1 VIFVTIGS
9 VFPFDRLVAAADAW
23 ARGRGAPPAPLN
35 GAPGPGGGPDPA
47 PDPALD
53 PALDPGPG
61 GVLAQIGDGRY
72 RPAHM
77 RWVRRLDQD
86 AYLAVARRARLIV
99 AHAGMGSV
107 ITAGQLGKPIVILPR
122 RQGLGEHN
130 TDHQLAT
137 ANWLR
142 GKPGVYVAGTEG
154 ELAACIDAA
163 LALAPEAVETL
174 PPHAPDA
181 FIARIRALL
190 QP

>member
-23 ARGRGAPPAPLN
+23 ARGRGAPPAPEAPPAPVN
-35 GAPGPGGGPDPA
+35 GARGPGSG
-47 PDPALD
+47 LD

-72 RPAHM
+72 CPAHM
-77 RWVRRLDQD
+77 GWVRRLDQD

-142 GKPGVYVAGTEG
+142 DKPGVYVAGSEA